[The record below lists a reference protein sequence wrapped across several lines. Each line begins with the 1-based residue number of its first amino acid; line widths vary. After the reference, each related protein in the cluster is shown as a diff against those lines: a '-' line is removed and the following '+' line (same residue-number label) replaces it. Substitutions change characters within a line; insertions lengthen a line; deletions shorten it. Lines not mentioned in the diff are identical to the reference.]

1 MGATETWSQAIPRTK
16 PPGAGNGMSV
26 KGLGLAGPA
35 GWVRNSGP
43 GGNSMGCHE
52 ASECDGARDSWTAR
66 ISGSTQ
72 VGVYTRTGLG
82 GDKFQ
87 GEGSGQ
93 TLGLFQVTAN
103 GVGRKP
109 GVCSMLEAREGQ
121 VFG

>member
-1 MGATETWSQAIPRTK
+1 
-16 PPGAGNGMSV
+16 
-26 KGLGLAGPA
+26 
-35 GWVRNSGP
+35 
-43 GGNSMGCHE
+43 MGCHE
-52 ASECDGARDSWTAR
+52 ASECDGARDIWTAR

-109 GVCSMLEAREGQ
+109 GVCSMLEAREGE